1 MENTELIRLLNKDLP
16 LELPGHLS
24 QEQVKDRLAGWINEL
39 IKHDFEKLVSLL
51 YRIDVHEQKLRT
63 LLKQFPDEDAGHIIA
78 SLILER
84 QEQKQKSR
92 QLFSQRDDTVN
103 EEEKW

>member
-1 MENTELIRLLNKDLP
+1 MENNELIRLLNKDLP
-16 LELPGHLS
+16 LDLPDHLT
-24 QEQVKDRLAGWINEL
+24 QDEIRNRLAGWINEL
-39 IKHDFEKLVSLL
+39 IKHDFEKLVALL

-63 LLKQFPDEDAGHIIA
+63 LLRQHPEEDAGRIIA
-78 SLILER
+78 TLILER

-92 QLFSQRDDTVN
+92 QLFSQRDDAVS